1 MNPLLVST
9 LTQSAGNQI
18 AETRKT
24 LPKVLI
30 GTVIIVVAVILF
42 FVIRSQY
49 RKWKAEQERKA
60 GNKQDVDFANPQSQ
74 QSQTAFAN
82 IYADTLRA
90 AFNRSGQNWLIN
102 TDGTNNDVVYDIA
115 KKMAANKVP
124 FSLVADAYNTKYADD
139 LSKRLQKEMRAD
151 EIQKF
156 NSLRQGLGTP
166 ANGLSG
172 FIY

>member
-9 LTQSAGNQI
+9 LAQSAGNQI
-18 AETRKT
+18 TETRKT

-60 GNKQDVDFANPQSQ
+60 GNQQDADYSNPQSP
-74 QSQTAFAN
+74 QSQNAFAN

-90 AFNRSGQNWLIN
+90 AFNRSGRKWLI
-102 TDGTNNDVVYDIA
+102 TADGTNDDVVYDIA
-115 KKMAANKVP
+115 KKMHENKVA
-124 FSLVADAYNTKYADD
+124 FSKVADAYNTKYADD
-139 LSKRLQKEMRAD
+139 LSKRLQSEMDAD
-151 EIQKF
+151 ELQKF
-156 NSLRQGLGTP
+156 NSLRQGLGMP